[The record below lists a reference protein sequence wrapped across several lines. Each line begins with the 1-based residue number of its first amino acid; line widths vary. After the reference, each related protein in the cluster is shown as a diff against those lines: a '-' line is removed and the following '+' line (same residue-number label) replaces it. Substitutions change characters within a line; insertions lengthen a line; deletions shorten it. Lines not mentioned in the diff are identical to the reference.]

1 MRSSF
6 RRYEMENMEPRP
18 LPANETSPERQRK
31 RSVPVAKAARGSLV
45 DQMKQEELF
54 YGTKEQ
60 RSSIRSQ
67 KSESRG
73 LQRSNSEKKKEN
85 SSWYEY
91 GNV

>member
-1 MRSSF
+1 
-6 RRYEMENMEPRP
+6 MEPRP
-18 LPANETSPERQRK
+18 LPAKEISSERQK
-31 RSVPVAKAARGSLV
+31 KNSLPATKAQKGSFV

-54 YGTKEQ
+54 YGTNEQ

-67 KSESRG
+67 KVESRG
-73 LQRSNSEKKKEN
+73 LQRSNSEKKKN